1 MKNKNPDSEGE
12 EFESIPGAGGLA
24 ELIEWLRS
32 KNPEAA
38 QYLESH
44 SWVDEQTGTIYYTGD
59 DRIRFW
65 GDKHGEMPVKHLD
78 PEASEAWPSK
88 HPKSGN

>member
-1 MKNKNPDSEGE
+1 MKNKNRGSEE
-12 EFESIPGAGGLA
+12 EGFESIPGGGLA

-32 KNPEAA
+32 KIPEAA

-65 GDKHGEMPVKHLD
+65 GNKHGELPVKHFD
-78 PEASEAWPSK
+78 PEANEEWPVK
-88 HPKSGN
+88 HPKSSN